1 MIFMSHV
8 NSPYLI
14 NAIKFLSEVNY
25 FCHGLEA
32 EVSDKE

>member
-1 MIFMSHV
+1 MIFTSHV

-14 NAIKFLSEVNY
+14 NDIKFFSEVNY